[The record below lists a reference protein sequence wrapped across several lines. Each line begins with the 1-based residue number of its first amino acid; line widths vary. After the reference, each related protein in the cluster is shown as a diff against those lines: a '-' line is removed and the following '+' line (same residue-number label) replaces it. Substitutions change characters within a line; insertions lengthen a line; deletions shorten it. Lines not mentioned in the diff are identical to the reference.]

1 LARAQALSDD
11 RRSLYEGTSGLAQQ
25 AGLLCEGRFAE
36 LDLANLI
43 EEIEAMGRRDK
54 RGDQE

>member
-1 LARAQALSDD
+1 LSDD
-11 RRSLYEGTSGLAQQ
+11 RRSLYGRDFCLWLAQQ
-25 AGLLCEGRFAE
+25 AGLLREGRFAE
-36 LDLANLI
+36 LDLPNLI